1 MAFTEV
7 ERRVVFEQLR
17 GARADLHALV
27 DQVSALVD
35 LGLGRQAAET
45 RQTEALVAAIGD
57 STATLA
63 EAIGTSVR
71 GGAER
76 IRAALVLPAEGPV
89 PDETDLLAEADRLA
103 EALAGELAA
112 HDPGTRPGGWGDDAP
127 TPALL
132 EQARWHA
139 AGMGMILVDTAAVLP
154 LARALATFPWLSERD
169 PVSGGDLVDEV
180 NQHAVAFLRAI
191 ADQGIDL
198 LDDGWLQTGE
208 EGA

>member
-45 RQTEALVAAIGD
+45 RQTEALVAAIGE

-63 EAIGTSVR
+63 EAVGNSVQ

-76 IRAALVLPAEGPV
+76 IRAALLSPAEPAV
-89 PDETDLLAEADRLA
+89 PDETDLLAEDLA
-103 EALAGELAA
+103 AELAA
-112 HDPGTRPGGWGDDAP
+112 HDSLGDDAP

-139 AGMGMILVDTAAVLP
+139 AGMGMILIGTAAVLP
-154 LARALATFPWLSERD
+154 LARALATFPWQSERD
-169 PVSGGDLVDEV
+169 PVSGGDLVDAV
-180 NQHAVAFLRAI
+180 NEHAVAFLRAI

-198 LDDGWLQTGE
+198 GMADVWRETGE